1 MNWKQTSNWAIIA
14 AVILVFAPFIALY
27 VADDPQDTISQ
38 TVNDG
43 PAAVV
48 FGVFC
53 VITAAVLVPIF
64 VSNDYVATGGVIIVS
79 LLVLAAA
86 PKAGDTELIHDIAAY
101 ALYLG
106 AALQVLEAG
115 AYEGGP
121 VRLCIAS
128 CFVVSLFLAVGFVGT
143 HWIGAIQ
150 ISLLTLFAVHLSLFY
165 DEMSERE
172 MRFRQVDTVVLL

>member
-1 MNWKQTSNWAIIA
+1 MHWQRVANWAIIA

-38 TVNDG
+38 TVKDG

-53 VITAAVLVPIF
+53 VVTAAVLVPIF
-64 VSNDYVATGGVIIVS
+64 VATDYVVTGGIIVVS
-79 LLVLAAA
+79 LLVLSFS
-86 PKAGDTELIHDIAAY
+86 PKAGDTEFVHDLAAY

-106 AALQVLEAG
+106 AAVQVADAA
-115 AYEGGP
+115 AYDASP
-121 VRLCIAS
+121 PRLCIAA
-128 CFVVSLFLAVGFVGT
+128 CFILSLFLAVGFLGT

-150 ISLLTLFAVHLSLFY
+150 ISLLSLFAVHLSMFY
-165 DEMSERE
+165 RDCSQRE
-172 MRFRQVDTVVLL
+172 WRFREVNTVILR